1 MSTMST
7 SGKTTRQTDFI
18 LDLGKI
24 MFRTRIPSLIAA
36 TVKYHDKAAD
46 HTTGTRTAVAIIYLA
61 GALLALGY
69 SMPLAESIS
78 LRHSGLLFFTL
89 LMLLLMMLPV
99 PARALA
105 TGRQGYISFDRLA
118 LVAAILIFG
127 GAPAAWM
134 AGTVVLVWTLF
145 ADPRREPF
153 LQRIMR
159 AAANAGM
166 FVLSVLA
173 AGYVYYRLGGHTPV
187 VAFDLVTL
195 GQALALV
202 LTLQAVNELLFLF
215 MAWPDLSANGHR
227 WLFSWGST
235 ATELL
240 ISITGI
246 ITALVYTNLPTFGFV
261 LYVAFIVVI
270 AILFKWM
277 TGLAEARRS
286 YADEFTA
293 VNRINQLVSAA
304 TDLNKLLE
312 HVFLEV
318 KNLVPSAAFLLGV
331 YKPRSNELDIH
342 LNVDEG
348 KRHPPCTRKLG
359 QGILAWSIQ
368 NRASIFIAN
377 VQKDHHPALK
387 KMITIGRESVSIIV
401 VPIIYK
407 DKPVGALSVQDYKP
421 RAFTRHQLHLLEGFA
436 RQIAVAIVNIRL
448 FDELKAQ
455 RQMLEV
461 RVGKRTAELM
471 KTTFSLTQV
480 KEQTETL
487 LAQLERES
495 RSDAL
500 TGIANRRYL
509 DEFLPIEMERAK
521 RYSHPLTIAM
531 LDIDNFKLVN
541 DTLGHAMG
549 DRVLCTIAKML
560 TTELRS
566 TDRAIR
572 YGGEEFIIVF
582 PETTNSDGLAA
593 CEKLRTLI
601 ALYPWSRLARNLS
614 VTMSFGVAS
623 LEYIEQTV
631 PQILASADRALYQAK
646 KTGRNRVCG
655 SEPLQTLHAVGP
667 RPHSLEVP

>member
-1 MSTMST
+1 
-7 SGKTTRQTDFI
+7 
-18 LDLGKI
+18 
-24 MFRTRIPSLIAA
+24 MFRTRIPSPIAA
-36 TVKYHDKAAD
+36 IVRYHDRAAN

-69 SMPLAESIS
+69 SIPLTEPIS
-78 LRHSGLLFFTL
+78 LRHGGLIFFTL
-89 LMLLLMMLPV
+89 LMLFLLMLPV
-99 PARALA
+99 PVRALSP
-105 TGRQGYISFDRLA
+105 GSRGYISFDRLA
-118 LVAAILIFG
+118 LIAAILIFG

-145 ADPRREPF
+145 ADPRHEPL
-153 LQRIMR
+153 LQRIRR
-159 AAANAGM
+159 AAANTGM
-166 FVLSVLA
+166 FVLSVLS
-173 AGYVYYRLGGHTPV
+173 AGYVYSLLGGHTPV
-187 VAFDLVTL
+187 VSFNFVTL
-195 GQALALV
+195 GQALVLV
-202 LTLQAVNELLFLF
+202 LTLQVVNELLFLF
-215 MAWPDLSANGHR
+215 MIWPNLSANERHR
-227 WLFSWGST
+227 PFHWPST
-235 ATELL
+235 ATELF
-240 ISITGI
+240 IATTGI
-246 ITALVYTNLPTFGFV
+246 ITALVYTNLPMFGFA

-270 AILFKWM
+270 AILFKWV
-277 TGLAEARRS
+277 TGLSETWRLR
-286 YADEFTA
+286 ADEFA
-293 VNRINQLVSAA
+293 AINRINQLVSAA

-318 KNLVPSAAFLLGV
+318 KNLVPSAAFLLGI
-331 YKPRSNELDIH
+331 YKPHSNEMDIR

-359 QGILAWSIQ
+359 QGILAWSLQ
-368 NRASIFIAN
+368 NQASIFIAD
-377 VQKDHHPALK
+377 VRKDPHPALK
-387 KMITIGRESVSIIV
+387 KMITLGRESVSIIV
-401 VPIIYK
+401 IPIIYR

-421 RAFTRHQLHLLEGFA
+421 KAFTRHQLHLLEGFA
-436 RQIAVAIVNIRL
+436 RQIAVAITNIRL

-461 RVGKRTAELM
+461 RVDKRTAELM
-471 KTTFSLTQV
+471 KTTFSLTQA

-509 DEFLPIEMERAK
+509 DEFLPVEMERAK
-521 RYSHPLTIAM
+521 RYNRPLTIAM
-531 LDIDNFKLVN
+531 LDIDRFKRVN

-549 DRVLCTIAKML
+549 DQVLCTIAKIL

-566 TDRAIR
+566 TDRAVR
-572 YGGEEFIIVF
+572 LGGEEFIIVF
-582 PETTNSDGLAA
+582 PETTNSDGIAT

-646 KTGRNRVCG
+646 KTGRNRVC
-655 SEPLQTLHAVGP
+655 SSDPSQTPHTVGP
-667 RPHSLEVP
+667 EPHSLEAP